1 MGFAKREYRIMTIA
15 NDLVGQVVG
24 DHSHDHVPA
33 RVREIIERH
42 RQSLLG
48 LADALLAAGRAEDEV
63 VEIIQQASES
73 FSIKLTSATEGLPS

>member
-1 MGFAKREYRIMTIA
+1 MTIA

-24 DHSHDHVPA
+24 DQLYDHVPA

-48 LADALLAAGRAEDEV
+48 LADALLAAGRDEDEV
-63 VEIIQQASES
+63 VEIIQKASES
-73 FSIKLTSATEGLPS
+73 FSIKLESDTQGLQS